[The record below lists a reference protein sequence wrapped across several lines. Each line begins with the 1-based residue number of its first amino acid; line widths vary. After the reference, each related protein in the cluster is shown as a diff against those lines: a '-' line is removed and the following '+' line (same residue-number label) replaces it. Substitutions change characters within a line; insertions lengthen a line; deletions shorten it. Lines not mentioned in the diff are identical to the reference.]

1 MPGYSSY
8 RASNSAA
15 TKMFEYFGN
24 EHPKMRVVQVHPGL
38 IRTPLS
44 YKFAPSSEG
53 IPWDDGETVSPL
65 SFDVH
70 DLIWSVLTCGVSCC
84 FSGTLWRLCQLDY

>member
-24 EHPKMRVVQVHPGL
+24 EHPELRVVQVHPGL
-38 IRTPLS
+38 IRTRLTN
-44 YKFAPSSEG
+44 KLVSSPEAKG
-53 IPWDDGETVSPL
+53 WPWDDGISPSAPSPL
-65 SFDVH
+65 FILLYIYSWEF
-70 DLIWSVLTCGVSCC
+70 IK
-84 FSGTLWRLCQLDY
+84 